1 MFLKAVPRRNGSG
14 YGGAVCALCLPF
26 ELLLMETRG
35 GCVFFILILYYA
47 PALAQLDARYALGAL
62 CVVCD
67 ER

>member
-1 MFLKAVPRRNGSG
+1 
-14 YGGAVCALCLPF
+14 
-26 ELLLMETRG
+26 METRG
-35 GCVFFILILYYA
+35 GCVSFLIRGGFFFFNIIVLYYS